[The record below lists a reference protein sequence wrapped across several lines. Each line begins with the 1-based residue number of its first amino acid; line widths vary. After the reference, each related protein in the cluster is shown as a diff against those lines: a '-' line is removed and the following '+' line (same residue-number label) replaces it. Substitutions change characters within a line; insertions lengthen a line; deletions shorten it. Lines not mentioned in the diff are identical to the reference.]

1 LERTFELLHT
11 EPKEYNDPQD
21 QLKAMSIVASTA
33 RTVLATQIKVDEHA
47 LKRKQL
53 DKMPELLARLEEKR
67 RKNALIEASELV
79 VE

>member
-1 LERTFELLHT
+1 
-11 EPKEYNDPQD
+11 
-21 QLKAMSIVASTA
+21 MSIVASTA

-67 RKNALIEASELV
+67 RKNALLDAMESV
-79 VE
+79 SD